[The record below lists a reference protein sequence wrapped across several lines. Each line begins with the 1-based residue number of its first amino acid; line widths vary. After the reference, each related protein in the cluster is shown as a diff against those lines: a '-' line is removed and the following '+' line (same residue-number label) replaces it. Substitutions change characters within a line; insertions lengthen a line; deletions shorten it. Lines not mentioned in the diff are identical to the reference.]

1 MRTYILYHMTAL
13 AAGVLLDLA
22 VGDPHWFPHPVR
34 LIGSFIS
41 LLEKKLFP
49 DAGSGR
55 GRDPALE
62 ERRGRLL
69 WLLVFLSVMA
79 VCCAV
84 TVSAYLI
91 HPLAGAAAEAALT
104 CCLLAAR
111 SLSDESGKVARIL
124 DRGDLQG
131 ARDALSMIVGR
142 DTETLTSEEVIKA
155 AVETVAEN
163 TSDGVIA
170 PLLYAAIG
178 GPVLG
183 FGYKAV
189 NTMDSMLGYHNVR
202 YEHFGRCAARMDDI
216 FSFVPARISAVL
228 MILSAFLLGLFSKVY
243 SGRHAYRIWKRDRR
257 KHPSPNSA
265 QTESACAGA
274 LGLKLGGD
282 HRYGGVLS
290 KKPVIG
296 DERRK
301 PVSEDVARSARLMFV
316 SELLA
321 VLLAGGVFAILLCLS
336 A

>member
-1 MRTYILYHMTAL
+1 MRAYILYHMTAL

-34 LIGSFIS
+34 LIGALI
-41 LLEKKLFP
+41 LRLEKVLFP

-55 GRDPALE
+55 DRDPALE
-62 ERRGRLL
+62 EKRGRLL
-69 WLLVFLSVMA
+69 WILVFVSVMA
-79 VCCAV
+79 VCFAV

-111 SLSDESGKVARIL
+111 SLAYESGKVARIL
-124 DRGDLQG
+124 EQGDLQG
-131 ARDALSMIVGR
+131 ARDALAMIVGR
-142 DTETLTSEEVIKA
+142 DTEALTPEEVIKA

-170 PLLYAAIG
+170 PFLYAAIG

-189 NTMDSMLGYHNVR
+189 NTMDSMLGYRSAR

-243 SGRHAYRIWKRDRR
+243 SGRDAFRVWKRDRM

-274 LGLKLGGD
+274 LGLKLGGA

-290 KKPVIG
+290 EKPVIG
-296 DERRK
+296 DERRE
-301 PVSEDVARSARLMFV
+301 PVPEDVARSARLMYAT
-316 SELLA
+316 ELLT
-321 VLLAGGVFAILLCLS
+321 VLLVMGVFALLLRS
-336 A
+336 GV